1 MNNFFSKNLRFLRK
15 GRGMTQADLSET
27 IDRKKSVIS
36 NYESGISEPSMETLI
51 LLADFF
57 KVSLSDLIGVDQE
70 EKLMSSNNTEQKHV
84 DYQELSDKHHS
95 QEQGMVEEFE
105 NAYLPNY
112 LQNKSIEVGGIPRDQ
127 LEYLVGSY
135 RKMIDHLLV
144 ENYKQKNELF
154 RVVSQLNRRD

>member
-1 MNNFFSKNLRFLRK
+1 
-15 GRGMTQADLSET
+15 MTQATLSEA

-57 KVSLSDLIGVDQE
+57 KVSLSDLIGVDLE
-70 EKLMSSNNTEQKHV
+70 EQREDSSNTEQKHV
-84 DYQELSDKHHS
+84 DYQELSERHHS
-95 QEQGMVEEFE
+95 QDQGMVEEFE

-112 LQNKSIEVGGIPRDQ
+112 LHNKSIEVTGIPRDQ

-154 RVVSQLNRRD
+154 RVLNQLTRRD